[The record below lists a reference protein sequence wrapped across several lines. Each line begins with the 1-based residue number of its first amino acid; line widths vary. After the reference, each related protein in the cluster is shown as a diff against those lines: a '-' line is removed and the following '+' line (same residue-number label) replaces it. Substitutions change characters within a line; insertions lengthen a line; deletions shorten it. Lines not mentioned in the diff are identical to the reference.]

1 MNQYLRRISAIM
13 FMVFGCA
20 GVFGL
25 LYYMNEL
32 TKPPKPD
39 KAKAAKAFKV
49 EKKPKKKQRDRP
61 KPTKKRKR
69 VATTTKAAPMPN
81 ITTSMSGLS
90 FDLPQF
96 ENTDMMNTDRL
107 LGGKDDNKKLIM
119 TEDTVDS
126 LPRARTQ
133 KSPEYPAKARQRGI
147 QGHVMLKLRV
157 SERGDVEHVKV
168 IDAAPT
174 GVFESVAIAAVRE
187 WTFEPARYKGT
198 PVAISVSQRIPFRL
212 N

>member
-1 MNQYLRRISAIM
+1 MNLYIRRVSAIVS
-13 FMVFGCA
+13 MVFGCA

-32 TKPPKPD
+32 TKPPRPEQ
-39 KAKAAKAFKV
+39 AKVAKAFQV
-49 EKKPKKKQRDRP
+49 EKKQKKKKRQQP
-61 KPTKKRKR
+61 KPTKKRQR
-69 VATTTKAAPMPN
+69 VQTASKPAPMPN
-81 ITTSMSGLS
+81 ITTAMSGLS

-96 ENTDMMNTDRL
+96 QNDQLMNTGRL
-107 LGGKDDNKKLIM
+107 LDDNERDKKLVM

-133 KSPEYPAKARQRGI
+133 KAPVYPSKARQRGI

-168 IDAAPT
+168 VDAQPS
-174 GVFESVAIAAVRE
+174 GVFEAVALAAVRE
-187 WTFEPARYKGT
+187 WTFEPALYKGT
-198 PVAISVSQRIPFRL
+198 PVAISVSQRIPFQL